1 MELIKAEK
9 AWLPFFARPDT
20 FIFDIS
26 QVGNGIQLPI
36 TVKFFY
42 NFREATG
49 KDRIEIA
56 GTKDV
61 RSLLNKL
68 VERFGQKLAEQLY
81 EPDREKLRNTVN
93 ILVNGHGIMTPH
105 GLGTRLNDGDVVA
118 IFPPVCGG

>member
-1 MELIKAEK
+1 M
-9 AWLPFFARPDT
+9 PT
-20 FIFDIS
+20 
-26 QVGNGIQLPI
+26 

-49 KDRIEIA
+49 KDRVSIA
-56 GTKDV
+56 GANDIK
-61 RSLLNKL
+61 SLFDKL

-81 EPDREKLRNTVN
+81 EPEREKLRNTVN

-105 GLGTRLNDGDVVA
+105 GLRTRLNDGDVVA